1 MSKRAELQKR
11 FDDRL
16 DDSFGHLRFSRYGKC
31 AISLLPLAAS
41 GLQLTAY
48 KVSVPAGFM
57 DSAEVSSA
65 LESEAQIEAQLA
77 DVMAMPT
84 LTPSTGIG
92 LNVLYSRWRQ
102 NRLARQIMVAP
113 GPPEPVGAI
122 TSEQPPIGQPAPEP
136 IQEQHEIAV

>member
-1 MSKRAELQKR
+1 MSKRTELQKR

-16 DDSFGHLRFSRYGKC
+16 DDCVGHLRFSRYGKC

-57 DSAEVSSA
+57 DAAEVSTA
-65 LESEAQIEAQLA
+65 LETEAQIEAGLI

-84 LTPSTGIG
+84 LTPPTGIG

-102 NRLARQIMVAP
+102 GRLARQITVVP
-113 GPPEPVGAI
+113 RPPEPVAVFAP
-122 TSEQPPIGQPAPEP
+122 EQLPIGQPAPES
-136 IQEQHEIAV
+136 IQEQHGIAV